1 LREQFNKIIKKHKWF
16 FNIFLTIPLNM
27 IIKPKNKL
35 DNNVKM
41 LSKNA
46 FTLIEILVLIAII
59 GILIIWLSKIDLS
72 KWQNQQKS
80 LSFANK
86 IQVPIE
92 TTITNSLVGKWVGTN
107 LTVPSA
113 WKIEVSNTDSWTLLT
128 KYTTWANRI
137 DYNTIKA
144 DKFYEINSIDC
155 YNLDNSFSWSISW
168 TWYIY
173 MTWSQ
178 ISSNCRGNQIM
189 KIKTQYKKLFPHVI
203 SINPISGVITKD

>member
-1 LREQFNKIIKKHKWF
+1 MRGQFNKIIKKHKWF

-27 IIKPKNKL
+27 ITKPKNEL

-46 FTLIEILVLIAII
+46 FTLIEILVVIAMI
-59 GILIIWLSKIDLS
+59 GILLIWLSKIDLS
-72 KWQNQQKS
+72 KWQDQQKS

-86 IQVPIE
+86 IQVAIE
-92 TTITNSLVGKWVGTN
+92 TTIANALVSKWIGTN

-113 WKIEVSNTDSWTLLT
+113 WKIEISKANSWTLLT
-128 KYTTWANRI
+128 SYYSWTSRI
-137 DYNTIKA
+137 NYETIKA
-144 DKFYEINSIDC
+144 DKLYEINSIDC

-178 ISSNCRGNQIM
+178 IWSNCRGNQIM